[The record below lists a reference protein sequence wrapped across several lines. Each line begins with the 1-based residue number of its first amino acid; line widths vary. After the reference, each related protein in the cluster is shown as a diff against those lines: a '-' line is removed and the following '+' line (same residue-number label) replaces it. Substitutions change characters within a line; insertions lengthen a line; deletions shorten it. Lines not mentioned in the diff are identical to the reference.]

1 MLRKAHPVAGIIALL
16 TIISFWCSTLFVE
29 LFASLES
36 VVLVK
41 NAILWG
47 LLLLIPALA
56 LTGASGF
63 SLAQGRSGTLIT
75 NKRKRMPFIALN
87 GLLILVPAAF
97 YLANKANLG
106 EFDNAFYFV
115 QLIELI
121 AGATNVILLIR
132 SAREGRKLVNKRQK

>member
-1 MLRKAHPVAGIIALL
+1 MLRKAHPIAGIIALL
-16 TIISFWCSTLFVE
+16 TIVSFWCSTLFVE
-29 LFASLES
+29 LFASLDS

-41 NAILWG
+41 NVILWG

-63 SLAQGRSGTLIT
+63 SLAQGRSGALIT

-87 GLLILVPAAF
+87 GLFILVPAAF
-97 YLANKANLG
+97 YLTNKANLG

-115 QLIELI
+115 QLIELM
-121 AGATNVILLIR
+121 AGATNVILLVR
-132 SAREGRKLVNKRQK
+132 SAREGRRLVNNQ